1 MLHSQ
6 AVETLYKAMLARLE
20 VRVLEGRR
28 ERGENGCYH
37 LLTHYNMDFF
47 FLQPL
52 CLDLARSTEE
62 VVEVGS
68 EVEKLRERLRR
79 VQEEKEEEEEV
90 EGEEEMV
97 IGNLG
102 ADGEQRESRLSV
114 YCL

>member
-1 MLHSQ
+1 M
-6 AVETLYKAMLARLE
+6 
-20 VRVLEGRR
+20 
-28 ERGENGCYH
+28 
-37 LLTHYNMDFF
+37 
-47 FLQPL
+47 
-52 CLDLARSTEE
+52 
-62 VVEVGS
+62 GS

-79 VQEEKEEEEEV
+79 VQEEKEEV

>member
-20 VRVLEGRR
+20 VRVLERQR
-28 ERGENGCYH
+28 EGGENGCYY
-37 LLTHYNMDFF
+37 LLTRYNMDFF

-79 VQEEKEEEEEV
+79 VQEEKEEV

>member
-1 MLHSQ
+1 M
-6 AVETLYKAMLARLE
+6 
-20 VRVLEGRR
+20 
-28 ERGENGCYH
+28 
-37 LLTHYNMDFF
+37 
-47 FLQPL
+47 
-52 CLDLARSTEE
+52 
-62 VVEVGS
+62 GS